1 MSEAEIDNKVE
12 KLLNDIEDDKDRIA
26 DLEDE
31 DCVPCGVD
39 PETGIYQHENSGCP
53 KWPGNGE
60 CPYQNSD
67 NLNDR
72 HQRLCSLSLLTSCF
86 HNPDLA
92 TDQQTFTGFL
102 MEKSLK
108 NNYR

>member
-12 KLLNDIEDDKDRIA
+12 KLLNDIEDNNDRIA

-39 PETGIYQHENSGCP
+39 PVSGIHLHENSGCP
-53 KWPGNGE
+53 KRPGIR
-60 CPYQNSD
+60 CPYQISD

-86 HNPDLA
+86 HNPNLA
-92 TDQQTFTGFL
+92 TGQQTFTGFL
-102 MEKSLK
+102 MEKGLIY
-108 NNYR
+108 NYI